1 MVAAEGLVLIVLGI
15 ADAFTLD
22 RSRLVLGLT
31 TAAFF
36 VAYGVGL
43 GFVARGL
50 SRASTWS
57 RGPTVFAQLIQ
68 LLVAYNNLAD
78 YNSNYEF
85 VRHTLSMDTTFP
97 DNALKGR
104 AITSPALWALAY
116 WSIILAEAATGL
128 VLALGAFRLML
139 ALRAP
144 AGMFAAAKPYVV
156 IGVGLGFLVWFTG
169 FMVVGGEWFLMWQS
183 KTWNGQQAAFRF
195 YVTLLAVGIFVS
207 LRDGEP
213 DT

>member
-1 MVAAEGLVLIVLGI
+1 MLAIRLVKTAMVA
-15 ADAFTLD
+15 
-22 RSRLVLGLT
+22 S
-31 TAAFF
+31 TA
-36 VAYGVGL
+36 L
-43 GFVARGL
+43 
-50 SRASTWS
+50 
-57 RGPTVFAQLIQ
+57 FA

-128 VLALGAFRLML
+128 VLAFGAFRLML

-144 AGMFAAAKPYVV
+144 AAVFCRQAVCRDRRRSGLSGVV
-156 IGVGLGFLVWFTG
+156 HGFHG
-169 FMVVGGEWFLMWQS
+169 RGRRMVPDVAVQDVERPAGG
-183 KTWNGQQAAFRF
+183 
-195 YVTLLAVGIFVS
+195 VS
-207 LRDGEP
+207 LLYDAACCWHI
-213 DT
+213 

>member
-1 MVAAEGLVLIVLGI
+1 MLAIRLVKTAMVA
-15 ADAFTLD
+15 
-22 RSRLVLGLT
+22 S
-31 TAAFF
+31 TA
-36 VAYGVGL
+36 L
-43 GFVARGL
+43 
-50 SRASTWS
+50 
-57 RGPTVFAQLIQ
+57 FA

-78 YNSNYEF
+78 YDSNSEF

-97 DNALKGR
+97 DNALKSR
-104 AITSPALWALAY
+104 AITSPVLWALAY
-116 WSIILAEAATGL
+116 WSTILAEAVTGL

-144 AGMFAAAKPYVV
+144 AAVFAAAKPYVV

-195 YVTLLAVGIFVS
+195 YMTLLAVGIFVS